1 MKLGINIDHVATL
14 RQARM
19 EDDPNV
25 IDAASAAL
33 EGGADS
39 ITIHLREDRRH
50 IQDQDVDAIIKH
62 VPIVNLEMAATQEM
76 LDIACTLKPHLVC
89 LVPEKREELTT
100 EGGLNVLALSD
111 KLPSFI
117 QTLHRH
123 GIQVSLFIDPS
134 PHQIDASLAVKADMI
149 EIHTGGYAHQPSDLA
164 IITQAVDE
172 AAKKGLIVNA
182 GHGLNYKNVSPIAAL
197 PRINELNIGHSII
210 SRAVFVGLKQ
220 AVSEMKTLI
229 NSIKAPAPET
239 TYAR

>member
-25 IDAASAAL
+25 LDAASSAL

-50 IQDQDVDAIIKH
+50 IQDRDVEALVKQ
-62 VPIVNLEMAATQEM
+62 VPVVNFEMAATQEM
-76 LDIACTLKPHLVC
+76 LDIACHLKPHLVC

-100 EGGLNVLALSD
+100 EGGLDVLALSD
-111 KLPSFI
+111 KLPTFI
-117 QTLHRH
+117 QTLHTH
-123 GIQVSLFIDPS
+123 GIQVSLFIDPAR
-134 PHQIDASLAVKADMI
+134 HQIDASLAVKADMI
-149 EIHTGGYAHQPSDLA
+149 EIHTGRYAHQPSDLVV
-164 IITQAVDE
+164 ITQAVAD
-172 AAKKGLIVNA
+172 ASTKGLIVNA

-220 AVSEMKTLI
+220 AVSEMKALI
-229 NSIKAPAPET
+229 NSIKTPAPEI
-239 TYAR
+239 TYVR